1 MKILKIPLPL
11 IPAPRHAPGFP
22 TRSGKRVLD
31 AAIQRYDF
39 VVFSNIDLIQAQVI
53 GLSMENL
60 TDNYDVAVIGG
71 GHAGCEAA
79 LACARMG
86 CRTILFNI
94 NLDSIALMSCNP
106 AIGGLAKGQLV
117 KEIDAL
123 GGEMGKVT
131 DKTAVHFRMLNA
143 SKGPAVHSSRMQC
156 DKQLYRLTMKAVVEN
171 QPNLYIRQAM
181 IESLVIEDGTVIGV
195 LDQSEHFYGAKKVV
209 ITTGTFLNGL
219 VHVGAS
225 QIPSGRAGEL
235 ASIGL
240 AKNLKNLGFDIGRM
254 KTGTPPRLC
263 ASSIDFSRLERQD
276 SDPSPQ
282 PFSFTTKALRTERLP
297 SYFSATSAETHRVIR
312 ENIQHSPLYSGI
324 IKGVSARYCP
334 SLEDKVMR
342 FSERE
347 SHPVV
352 LEHEGLDTQEVYAKG
367 LGNCLP
373 LELQYKIVRSV
384 KGLEQ
389 AQIMRPAYAIEYDFV
404 QPTQLKP
411 TLETKLVDGLY
422 LAGQINGTSGYEEA
436 AAQGLWAGIN
446 AACAV
451 QGAPAFILDRS
462 EAYMAVMIDDLVT
475 RGVDEP
481 YRMFTSRAEYRL
493 ILREDNATIRLMGKG
508 CELGLIERAHYL
520 ELHDKIKKIE
530 QGIEHLKASSIN
542 PTPEINE
549 ALAKIPSPPLNN
561 HSTLHGLLKRHEI
574 SYDNLTGFPGW
585 EPQDDSF
592 VKQQIEIET
601 KYEGYIK
608 RQFDA
613 VKKLKDQEKKKI
625 PPDFDYNCVPGLSNE
640 LKAKLT
646 KIAPQTLGQM
656 ERIIGMTEG
665 AISAV
670 LIMMKKQELSK
681 DC

>member
-1 MKILKIPLPL
+1 
-11 IPAPRHAPGFP
+11 
-22 TRSGKRVLD
+22 
-31 AAIQRYDF
+31 
-39 VVFSNIDLIQAQVI
+39 
-53 GLSMENL
+53 MENL

>member
-1 MKILKIPLPL
+1 
-11 IPAPRHAPGFP
+11 
-22 TRSGKRVLD
+22 
-31 AAIQRYDF
+31 
-39 VVFSNIDLIQAQVI
+39 
-53 GLSMENL
+53 MENL

-195 LDQSEHFYGAKKVV
+195 LDQSEHFYSAKKVV

-225 QIPSGRAGEL
+225 QTPSGRAGEL

-240 AKNLKNLGFDIGRM
+240 AKNLKNIGFDIGRM

-276 SDPSPQ
+276 SDPDPQ
-282 PFSFTTKALRTERLP
+282 PFSFTTSALRTERLP

-312 ENIQHSPLYSGI
+312 ENIQLSPLYSGI

-384 KGLEQ
+384 KGLES
-389 AQIMRPAYAIEYDFV
+389 AEIMRPAYAIEYDFV

-508 CELGLIERAHYL
+508 SELGLIERAHYL
-520 ELHDKIKKIE
+520 ELQDKIKKIE
-530 QGIEHLKASSIN
+530 QGISHLKASSIN

-549 ALAKIPSPPLNN
+549 ALAKLPSPPLNN

-574 SYDNLTGFPGW
+574 SYDNLAGFPGW
-585 EPQDDSF
+585 EHECDSF

-613 VKKLKDQEKKKI
+613 VKKLKEQEKKKI
-625 PPDFDYNCVPGLSNE
+625 PPDFDYSSVPGLSNE

-670 LIMMKKQELSK
+670 LIMMKKHELQGR
-681 DC
+681 

>member
-1 MKILKIPLPL
+1 MADQYDIL
-11 IPAPRHAPGFP
+11 
-22 TRSGKRVLD
+22 
-31 AAIQRYDF
+31 
-39 VVFSNIDLIQAQVI
+39 
-53 GLSMENL
+53 
-60 TDNYDVAVIGG
+60 VIGG

-79 LACARMG
+79 LAAARMG

-156 DKQLYRLTMKAVVEN
+156 DKQLYRLTMKATVEN
-171 QPNLYIRQAM
+171 QQNLYIRQAM
-181 IESLVIEDGTVIGV
+181 VESLVIEEGVIKGV
-195 LDQSEHFYGAKKVV
+195 LDQSGYFYGAKKVI

-219 VHVGAS
+219 VHIGAS
-225 QIPSGRAGEL
+225 QTASGRAGEL

-240 AKNLKNLGFDIGRM
+240 PACLKQLGFEMGRM
-254 KTGTPPRLC
+254 KTGTPPRLR
-263 ASSIDFSRLERQD
+263 ASSIDFSCLERQD
-276 SDPSPQ
+276 SDPDPQ
-282 PFSFTTKALRTERLP
+282 PFSFTTTALRAERLP

-312 ENIQHSPLYSGI
+312 DNIQFSPLYAGV

-342 FSERE
+342 FGERE

-373 LELQYKIVRSV
+373 LELQYQIVHSV
-384 KGLEQ
+384 RGLEQ
-389 AQIMRPAYAIEYDFV
+389 AEIMRPAYAIEYDFV
-404 QPTQLKP
+404 QPSQLKL
-411 TLETKLVDGLY
+411 TLETKLIQGLY

-436 AAQGLWAGIN
+436 AAQGLWVGIN
-446 AACAV
+446 AARAV
-451 QGAPAFILDRS
+451 QNAPAFILDRS

-508 CELGLIERAHYL
+508 CELGLIAPEHYVAL
-520 ELHDKIKKIE
+520 QEKMRQIE
-530 QGIEHLKASSIN
+530 QGIKHLKASSIK

-549 ALAKIPSPPLNN
+549 QLAKRNSPPLNN
-561 HSTLHGLLKRHEI
+561 HTTLYGLLKRYEI
-574 SYDNLTGFPGW
+574 AYDDLAAFPGW
-585 EPQDDSF
+585 EPQKDSF
-592 VKQQIEIET
+592 VKKQIEIET

-608 RQFDA
+608 RQFES
-613 VKKLKDQEKKKI
+613 VQRLKEQEKKKI
-625 PPDFDYNCVPGLSNE
+625 PLGFDYSTVPGLSNE
-640 LKAKLT
+640 LQAKLT
-646 KIAPQTLGQM
+646 RIAPATIGQM
-656 ERIIGMTEG
+656 ERIPGMTEG

-670 LIMMKKQELSK
+670 LIMMKKQELAANSK
-681 DC
+681 KERGARKRE

>member
-1 MKILKIPLPL
+1 
-11 IPAPRHAPGFP
+11 
-22 TRSGKRVLD
+22 
-31 AAIQRYDF
+31 
-39 VVFSNIDLIQAQVI
+39 
-53 GLSMENL
+53 LS
-60 TDNYDVAVIGG
+60 DNYDILIIGG

-79 LACARMG
+79 LAAARMG
-86 CRTILFNI
+86 CRTLLFNI

-131 DKTAVHFRMLNA
+131 DKTAVHFRLLNA
-143 SKGPAVHSSRMQC
+143 SKGPAVQSSRMQC

-171 QPNLYIRQAM
+171 QQNLYIRQAM
-181 IESLVIEDGTVIGV
+181 VENLVIENNEIKGV
-195 LDQSEHFYGAKKVV
+195 LDQSGYFYGAKKVI

-219 VHVGAS
+219 VHIGTS
-225 QIPSGRAGEL
+225 QTASGRAGEL

-240 AKNLKNLGFDIGRM
+240 AACLKQLGFEMGRM
-254 KTGTPPRLC
+254 KTGTPPRLR
-263 ASSIDFSRLERQD
+263 ALSIDFSCLERQD
-276 SDPSPQ
+276 SDPEPQ
-282 PFSFTTKALRTERLP
+282 PFSFTTRALRTERLP
-297 SYFSATSAETHRVIR
+297 SYFSATSAQTHRVIR
-312 ENIQHSPLYSGI
+312 ENIQYSPLYAGV

-342 FSERE
+342 FGERE

-367 LGNCLP
+367 LGNCMP
-373 LELQYKIVRSV
+373 MELQYQIVHSV

-389 AQIMRPAYAIEYDFV
+389 AEIMRPAYAIEYDFV

-411 TLETKLVDGLY
+411 TLETKLIKGLY

-446 AACAV
+446 ATRSV
-451 QGAPAFILDRS
+451 QGAPPFILDRS

-508 CELGLIERAHYL
+508 CELGLIDRSHYL
-520 ELHDKIKKIE
+520 DLQDKMNRIE
-530 QGIEHLKASSIN
+530 QGVKHLKAISVKPS
-542 PTPEINE
+542 PEINE
-549 ALAKIPSPPLNN
+549 QLAKFNSPPLSN
-561 HSTLHGLLKRHEI
+561 HTTLYGLLKRHEI
-574 SYDNLTGFPGW
+574 SYDNLAGFPGW
-585 EPQDDSF
+585 EPENDSF
-592 VKQQIEIET
+592 VKKQIEIEI

-608 RQFDA
+608 RQFES
-613 VKKLKDQEKKKI
+613 VQRLKEQEKKKI
-625 PPDFDYNCVPGLSNE
+625 PLDFDYNSIPGLSNE
-640 LKAKLT
+640 LKTKLT
-646 KIAPQTLGQM
+646 RIAPTTIGQM
-656 ERIIGMTEG
+656 ERIPGMTEG

-670 LIMMKKQELSK
+670 LIMMKKQELAASAKKEK
-681 DC
+681 DKAN

>member
-1 MKILKIPLPL
+1 L
-11 IPAPRHAPGFP
+11 I
-22 TRSGKRVLD
+22 
-31 AAIQRYDF
+31 
-39 VVFSNIDLIQAQVI
+39 
-53 GLSMENL
+53 
-60 TDNYDVAVIGG
+60 DNYDVLVIGG

-79 LACARMG
+79 LASARMG

-171 QPNLYIRQAM
+171 QQNLNIRQAM
-181 IESLVIEDGTVIGV
+181 VESLVIENGTIKGV
-195 LDQSEHFYGAKKVV
+195 LDQSGYFYGTKKVI

-219 VHVGAS
+219 VYIGAS
-225 QIPSGRAGEL
+225 QTRSGRAGEL

-240 AKNLKNLGFDIGRM
+240 ANNLKGLGFDIGRM
-254 KTGTPPRLC
+254 KTGTPPRLR

-276 SDPSPQ
+276 SDPDPQ
-282 PFSFTTKALRTERLP
+282 PFSFTTSALRPERLP

-312 ENIQHSPLYSGI
+312 ENIQHSPLYSGV

-342 FSERE
+342 FGERE

-411 TLETKLVDGLY
+411 TLQTKLVAGLY

-446 AACAV
+446 AARAI
-451 QGAPAFILDRS
+451 QGAPPFILDRS

-493 ILREDNATIRLMGKG
+493 ILREDNAVIRLMGKG
-508 CELGLIERAHYL
+508 CELGLIDREHYL
-520 ELHDKIKKIE
+520 SLQNKILQIE
-530 QGIEHLKASSIN
+530 QGIARLKAASIN

-549 ALAKIPSPPLNN
+549 TLAKIPSPPLNN
-561 HSTLHGLLKRHEI
+561 HTTLYGLLKRYEI
-574 SYDNLTGFPGW
+574 SYDKLAGFPGW
-585 EPQDDSF
+585 EPENDFF

-625 PPDFDYNCVPGLSNE
+625 PSDFDYNSVPGLSNE
-640 LKAKLT
+640 LKAKLI
-646 KIAPQTLGQM
+646 KVAPQTLGQM

-670 LIMMKKQELSK
+670 LIMMKKHELK
-681 DC
+681 GC

>member
-1 MKILKIPLPL
+1 MPNNSI
-11 IPAPRHAPGFP
+11 
-22 TRSGKRVLD
+22 
-31 AAIQRYDF
+31 
-39 VVFSNIDLIQAQVI
+39 
-53 GLSMENL
+53 
-60 TDNYDVAVIGG
+60 DNYNVAVIGG

-79 LACARMG
+79 LASARMG

-156 DKQLYRLTMKAVVEN
+156 DKQLYRLTMKAAVEN
-171 QPNLYIRQAM
+171 QQNLNILQTM
-181 IESLVIEDGTVIGV
+181 VESLVIENGTIKGV
-195 LDQSEHFYGAKKVV
+195 LDQSGYFYGAEKVI

-225 QIPSGRAGEL
+225 QTPSGRAGEF

-240 AKNLKNLGFDIGRM
+240 ANNLKQLGFDIGRM
-254 KTGTPPRLC
+254 KTGTPPRLR

-276 SDPSPQ
+276 SDPNPQ
-282 PFSFTTKALRTERLP
+282 PFSFTTIALRHERLP
-297 SYFSATSAETHRVIR
+297 SYFAATSAETHRVIR
-312 ENIQHSPLYSGI
+312 ENIQHSPLYSGV

-342 FSERE
+342 FGERE

-373 LELQYKIVRSV
+373 LELQYQIVRSV

-404 QPTQLKP
+404 QPTQLKS
-411 TLETKLVDGLY
+411 TLETKLVAGLY

-446 AACAV
+446 AARAV

-493 ILREDNATIRLMGKG
+493 ILREDNAVIRLMSKG
-508 CELGLIERAHYL
+508 YELGLIDRAHYL
-520 ELHDKIKKIE
+520 ELQDKIKKIE
-530 QGIEHLKASSIN
+530 QGIEHLKVSPVK
-542 PTPEINE
+542 PTAEINE
-549 ALAKIPSPPLNN
+549 QLAKLNTPPLNN
-561 HSTLHGLLKRHEI
+561 HTTLYDLLKRYEL
-574 SYDNLTGFPGW
+574 SYDTLAVFPGW
-585 EPQDDSF
+585 EPQTDNF

-613 VKKLKDQEKKKI
+613 VKKLKEQERKKI
-625 PPDFDYNCVPGLSNE
+625 PPDFDYSTVPGLSNE
-640 LKAKLT
+640 LQVKLT
-646 KIAPQTLGQM
+646 RIAPVTIGQM
-656 ERIIGMTEG
+656 ERIPGMTEG

-670 LIMMKKQELSK
+670 LIMIKKQELQG
-681 DC
+681 C

>member
-1 MKILKIPLPL
+1 
-11 IPAPRHAPGFP
+11 
-22 TRSGKRVLD
+22 
-31 AAIQRYDF
+31 
-39 VVFSNIDLIQAQVI
+39 
-53 GLSMENL
+53 LS
-60 TDNYDVAVIGG
+60 DNYDILVIGG

-79 LACARMG
+79 LAAARMS
-86 CRTILFNI
+86 CKTLLFNI

-171 QPNLYIRQAM
+171 QQNLHIRQAM
-181 IESLVIEDGTVIGV
+181 VESLVIEDGVVKGV
-195 LDQSEHFYGAKKVV
+195 LDQSGYFYGAKKVI

-219 VHVGAS
+219 VHIGAS
-225 QIPSGRAGEL
+225 QTASGRAGEL

-240 AKNLKNLGFDIGRM
+240 ANNLKQLGFEIGRM
-254 KTGTPPRLC
+254 KTGTPPRLR

-276 SDPSPQ
+276 SDPDPQ
-282 PFSFTTKALRTERLP
+282 PFSFTTTALRTERLP
-297 SYFSATSAETHRVIR
+297 SYFSATSTETHRVIR
-312 ENIQHSPLYSGI
+312 ENIQYSPLYAGV

-342 FSERE
+342 FGERE

-373 LELQYKIVRSV
+373 LELQYQIVHSV

-389 AQIMRPAYAIEYDFV
+389 TEIMRPAYAIEYDFV
-404 QPTQLKP
+404 QPSQLKL
-411 TLETKLVDGLY
+411 TLETKLISGLY

-446 AACAV
+446 AARSV
-451 QGAPAFILDRS
+451 QGVPAFILDRS
-462 EAYMAVMIDDLVT
+462 EAYMAVMVDDLVT

-493 ILREDNATIRLMGKG
+493 ILREDNAVIRLMGKG
-508 CELGLIERAHYL
+508 CELGLVERDDYL
-520 ELHDKIKKIE
+520 SLQDKMRHIE
-530 QGIEHLKASSIN
+530 QGIKHLKSSSIK
-542 PTPEINE
+542 PSPEINE
-549 ALAKIPSPPLNN
+549 KLEKLQSPPLNN
-561 HSTLHGLLKRHEI
+561 HTTLYGLLKRHEI
-574 SYDNLTGFPGW
+574 SYDNLAGFPGW
-585 EPQDDSF
+585 EPENDFF
-592 VKQQIEIET
+592 VKKQMEIEI

-608 RQFDA
+608 RQFES
-613 VKKLKDQEKKKI
+613 VQRLKEQEKKKI
-625 PPDFDYNCVPGLSNE
+625 PPGFDYSSVPGLSNE
-640 LKAKLT
+640 LQAKLT
-646 KIAPQTLGQM
+646 HIAPATIGQM
-656 ERIIGMTEG
+656 ERIPGMTEG

-670 LIMMKKQELSK
+670 LIMMKKQELAASAK
-681 DC
+681 KEKR

>member
-1 MKILKIPLPL
+1 MDNL
-11 IPAPRHAPGFP
+11 I
-22 TRSGKRVLD
+22 
-31 AAIQRYDF
+31 
-39 VVFSNIDLIQAQVI
+39 
-53 GLSMENL
+53 
-60 TDNYDVAVIGG
+60 DNYDVLVIGG

-79 LACARMG
+79 LASARMG

-171 QPNLYIRQAM
+171 QQNLNIRQAM
-181 IESLVIEDGTVIGV
+181 VESLVIENGTIKGV
-195 LDQSEHFYGAKKVV
+195 LDQSGYFYGTKKVI

-219 VHVGAS
+219 VYIGAS
-225 QIPSGRAGEL
+225 QKRSGRAGEL

-240 AKNLKNLGFDIGRM
+240 ANNLKGLGFDIGRM
-254 KTGTPPRLC
+254 KTGTPPRLR
-263 ASSIDFSRLERQD
+263 ASSIDFSQLERQD
-276 SDPSPQ
+276 SDPDPQ
-282 PFSFTTKALRTERLP
+282 PFSFTTSVLRPERLP

-312 ENIQHSPLYSGI
+312 ENIQHSPLYSGV

-342 FSERE
+342 FGERE

-411 TLETKLVDGLY
+411 TLETKLVAGLY

-446 AACAV
+446 AARAI
-451 QGAPAFILDRS
+451 QGAPPFILDRS

-493 ILREDNATIRLMGKG
+493 ILREDNAVIRLMGKG
-508 CELGLIERAHYL
+508 CELGLIDREHYL
-520 ELHDKIKKIE
+520 SLQNKILQIE
-530 QGIEHLKASSIN
+530 QGIARLKAASIN

-549 ALAKIPSPPLNN
+549 TLAKIPSPPLNN
-561 HSTLHGLLKRHEI
+561 HTTLYGLLKRYEI
-574 SYDNLTGFPGW
+574 SYDKLAGFPGW
-585 EPQDDSF
+585 EPENDFF

-625 PPDFDYNCVPGLSNE
+625 PSDFDYNSVPGLSNE
-640 LKAKLT
+640 LKAKLI
-646 KIAPQTLGQM
+646 KVAPQTLGQM

-670 LIMMKKQELSK
+670 LIMMKKHELK
-681 DC
+681 GC

>member
-1 MKILKIPLPL
+1 MDNL
-11 IPAPRHAPGFP
+11 I
-22 TRSGKRVLD
+22 
-31 AAIQRYDF
+31 
-39 VVFSNIDLIQAQVI
+39 
-53 GLSMENL
+53 
-60 TDNYDVAVIGG
+60 DNYDIAVIGG

-86 CRTILFNI
+86 FRTILFNI

-123 GGEMGKVT
+123 GGEMGKIT

-171 QPNLYIRQAM
+171 QQNLYIRQAM
-181 IESLVIEDGTVIGV
+181 IESLVIENGTAIGV
-195 LDQSEHFYGAKKVV
+195 LDQSDHFYGAKKVI

-219 VHVGAS
+219 VHVGVS

-240 AKNLKNLGFDIGRM
+240 AENLKEIGFDIGRM
-254 KTGTPPRLC
+254 KTGTPPRLR
-263 ASSIDFSRLERQD
+263 ASSIEFSRLERQD
-276 SDPSPQ
+276 SDPDPQ
-282 PFSFTTKALRTERLP
+282 PFSFTTKALRPERLP
-297 SYFSATSAETHRVIR
+297 SYFAATSAETHRVIR
-312 ENIQHSPLYSGI
+312 ENIQQSPLYSGV

-334 SLEDKVMR
+334 SLEDKVIR
-342 FSERE
+342 FGERQ

-373 LELQYKIVRSV
+373 LELQYQIVHSV

-411 TLETKLVDGLY
+411 TLETKLINGLY

-446 AACAV
+446 AARAL
-451 QGAPAFILDRS
+451 QGAPAFSLDRS
-462 EAYMAVMIDDLVT
+462 EAYIAVMIDDLVT

-493 ILREDNATIRLMGKG
+493 ILREDNAVIRLMSKG
-508 CELGLIERAHYL
+508 CELGLVDRAHYL
-520 ELHDKIKKIE
+520 ELQNRIKNIE
-530 QGIEHLKASSIN
+530 QGIAHLKSSPVN

-549 ALAKIPSPPLNN
+549 TLAKIPSPPLNN

-574 SYDNLTGFPGW
+574 SYDNLAGFPGW
-585 EPQDDSF
+585 EPQEDLF
-592 VKQQIEIET
+592 IKQQIEIET

-625 PPDFDYNCVPGLSNE
+625 PPDFDYSCVPGLSNE
-640 LKAKLT
+640 LQTKLT

-656 ERIIGMTEG
+656 ARIPGMTEV

-670 LIMMKKQELSK
+670 LIMMKKQELTDNFKKEKNDSN
-681 DC
+681 